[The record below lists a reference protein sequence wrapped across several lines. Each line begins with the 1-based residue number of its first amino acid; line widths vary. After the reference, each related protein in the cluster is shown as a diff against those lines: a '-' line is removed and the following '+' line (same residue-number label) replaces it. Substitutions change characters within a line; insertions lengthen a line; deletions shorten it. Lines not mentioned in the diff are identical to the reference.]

1 MKYAIITPTY
11 INHFKYI
18 KTYLKSFDKFVED
31 KKDIPIFF
39 TISKTE
45 QRIFK
50 KIISP
55 YTKKLDLRILYIED
69 LFAKNNIKESSI
81 EFLTKYGRFTF
92 QTAKKFFTM
101 LSIDADKFLV
111 LDSESMWIKKTNMKQ
126 CFDDYFSNPFIVI
139 SDIDNIQRTDECFNT
154 MLSNIYTILDMKTEK
169 KWFIEHFMW
178 YYDKKILNKLF
189 ADYGTLDEMI
199 ALLYKNN
206 ENLPLINDLR
216 FGIFEIVL
224 YYAYIYKKNKEF
236 NYNIINVNSELK
248 KHLSLQEY
256 QNYLNYQIKMLHG
269 SCGIIEHTMILA
281 NKTNYIKLAQTFKDM
296 KLNIIRCDYSNIKN
310 YNIQKKFLEIVQP
323 VILAASQE
331 HAFGINNVFT
341 TLVKTTK
348 SYTKLCKHF
357 YRWYNPLKNLCSTYI
372 IEPLQTI
379 VHLFPFAVDVLKIIW
394 ILYIKRKK

>member
-39 TISKTE
+39 TISKNE

-55 YTKKLDLRILYIED
+55 YTEKLDLRILYIED
-69 LFAKNNIKESSI
+69 LFAKNNIRESSI

-154 MLSNIYTILDMKTEK
+154 MLSNIYTILDMKT
-169 KWFIEHFMW
+169 
-178 YYDKKILNKLF
+178 
-189 ADYGTLDEMI
+189 
-199 ALLYKNN
+199 
-206 ENLPLINDLR
+206 
-216 FGIFEIVL
+216 
-224 YYAYIYKKNKEF
+224 
-236 NYNIINVNSELK
+236 
-248 KHLSLQEY
+248 
-256 QNYLNYQIKMLHG
+256 
-269 SCGIIEHTMILA
+269 
-281 NKTNYIKLAQTFKDM
+281 
-296 KLNIIRCDYSNIKN
+296 
-310 YNIQKKFLEIVQP
+310 
-323 VILAASQE
+323 
-331 HAFGINNVFT
+331 
-341 TLVKTTK
+341 
-348 SYTKLCKHF
+348 
-357 YRWYNPLKNLCSTYI
+357 
-372 IEPLQTI
+372 
-379 VHLFPFAVDVLKIIW
+379 
-394 ILYIKRKK
+394 